1 MQSRSI
7 NVRCP
12 RPPRTGAARCAPHTP
27 TSYGRC
33 ALRAALA
40 HHVRAQ
46 RAAPHTRNP
55 QSTGAARCAPHTPPS
70 IYGRS
75 VLRPT
80 HAPLNLRAL
89 RAALAHHVR
98 AQRAAPHTR
107 PPQST
112 GAARCAPHTPPSIYG
127 RCALRPTHAPLNL
140 RVLRAAPH
148 TRPLNLRALRAALAH
163 LVRAQRAALAHLV
176 RAQRAAPHTRTPQ
189 FPPLVPKA
197 SSAARAASCA
207 EDCLLLPMPLPSCCS
222 PANTQVVKVRR

>member
-70 IYGRS
+70 IYGR
-75 VLRPT
+75 
-80 HAPLNLRAL
+80 
-89 RAALAHHVR
+89 
-98 AQRAAPHTR
+98 
-107 PPQST
+107 
-112 GAARCAPHTPPSIYG
+112 
-127 RCALRPTHAPLNL
+127 CALRPTHAPLNL

-148 TRPLNLRALRAALAH
+148 TRPLNLRAL
-163 LVRAQRAALAHLV
+163 RAALAHLV